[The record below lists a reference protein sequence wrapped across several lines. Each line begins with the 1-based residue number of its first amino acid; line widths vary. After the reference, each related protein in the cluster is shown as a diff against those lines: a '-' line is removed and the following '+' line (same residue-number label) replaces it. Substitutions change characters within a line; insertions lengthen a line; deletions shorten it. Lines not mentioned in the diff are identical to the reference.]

1 MHLKLIL
8 QIQCRELL
16 ILQDLTRP
24 FFRNCFSGFEATDDG
39 NPRIMKRTRSRAGTF
54 RARSAIVNF
63 LRPDSLMYGH

>member
-24 FFRNCFSGFEATDDG
+24 FFRNCFSGSKPPTMATRASWNARDPEQAPFG
-39 NPRIMKRTRSRAGTF
+39 PGRRSWISPRPIR
-54 RARSAIVNF
+54 
-63 LRPDSLMYGH
+63 